1 MDNNTSPG
9 PSQPSQGATSE
20 DTVRVPSSGLEFFEY
35 RRRLFL
41 AGLPAPSTPTGEPL
55 PDFYEVPR
63 GLPDPLPIPIR
74 KQPSN
79 ASMARVE
86 AALSQEGVEYSKEMW
101 ESGVRQLAEKLHEGR
116 KFTKGMRLS
125 LVIKILIASWINDG
139 LWPTNTRTGLPE
151 RPPESPL
158 IEGIELFPDGV
169 PVKVI
174 DTPEDQLPPKN
185 EYRAFTQ

>member
-1 MDNNTSPG
+1 MDNNLSPG
-9 PSQPSQGATSE
+9 SSQPTQSTPIG
-20 DTVRVPSSGLEFFEY
+20 DTVRIPSSGLEFFEY

-41 AGLPAPSTPTGEPL
+41 AGLPAPSTPTDQPL
-55 PDFYEVPR
+55 PDFYEVPK
-63 GLPDPLPIPIR
+63 GLPEPLPIPIR
-74 KQPSN
+74 TQPSN

-86 AALSQEGVEYSKEMW
+86 AALSQEGVEYSNEMW

-125 LVIKILIASWINDG
+125 LVIKILIASWISDG
-139 LWPTNTRTGLPE
+139 LWPINPRTGLAE

-158 IEGIELFPDGV
+158 IEGVELFPDGV

-174 DTPEDQLPPKN
+174 DAPEDHLPPKN